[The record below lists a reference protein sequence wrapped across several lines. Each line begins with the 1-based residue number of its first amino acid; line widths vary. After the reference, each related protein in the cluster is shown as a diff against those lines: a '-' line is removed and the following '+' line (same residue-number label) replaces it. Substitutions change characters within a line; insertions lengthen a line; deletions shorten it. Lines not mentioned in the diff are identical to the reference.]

1 METILFTVIEGDNN
15 NINNNT
21 GNITTPRLYEQE
33 AIKCFT
39 NWREKAGDLK
49 DIKIICYAPTK
60 NLPSKETIDSL
71 EKLNV
76 TYIENYL
83 EESER
88 MEFGFFLVPLV
99 GYKLEQEYQNTLLIH
114 IDLDMNIIKPI
125 PDKYLDNK
133 IYVGQYDD
141 ISTLSQRRNMN
152 WKNPLDTGFTIS
164 PTNSNF
170 YKIFWEE
177 FSDLYFNKK
186 YEHEEDWL
194 CQNAEN
200 GICFLEE
207 YVADKLYN
215 LEILPINPI
224 QFYQVGEGYAK
235 VSDLSNEEL
244 NKVLFWHEHLF
255 IEDGNWKRTKIRQK
269 IEFFKRLKKLQK
281 DI

>member
-1 METILFTVIEGDNN
+1 MEKILFTVIEGDNN

-21 GNITTPRLYEQE
+21 GNVTTPRLYEQE

-39 NWREKAGDLK
+39 NWREKAGNLK
-49 DIKIICYAPTK
+49 DIKIICYAPSK
-60 NLPSKETIDSL
+60 NLPSEDTINAL
-71 EKLNV
+71 KKLNV

-83 EESER
+83 KESER
-88 MEFGFFLVPLV
+88 MEIGFFLVPLV
-99 GYKLEQEYQNTLLIH
+99 GYKLEQEYPNDLLIH

-125 PDKYLDNK
+125 PNKYFDNK
-133 IYVGQYDD
+133 IYIGQYDN
-141 ISTLSQRRNMN
+141 ISALSQRRNVD
-152 WKNPLDTGFTIS
+152 WENPLDTGFTIS
-164 PTNSNF
+164 PSSSNF
-170 YKIFWEE
+170 YKVFWEE

-186 YEHEEDWL
+186 YKYEESWL

-200 GICFLEE
+200 GVYFLEE

-224 QFYQVGEGYAK
+224 QFYQVGEGYVE
-235 VSDLSNEEL
+235 VSDITDDEL

-255 IEDGNWKRTKIRQK
+255 VEEGNWKRTKIRQK